1 MEDNFKDRLVLLRK
15 EKGLTQDALAE
26 NLSVAK
32 STISMYEKGNRMPS
46 YKMIEK
52 IADFFNV
59 DIDYLM
65 AKSNVKRKE
74 EIEKYFIKDHSI
86 SRKQMELANRIRN
99 KRLELGYSLEY
110 VSEKTGIPKIT
121 LSKYESL
128 EIPTI
133 PSDKIEKLAETYEVS
148 PAYIMGWEKNN
159 SKNNLETD
167 DIITTYNLTPEELLE
182 YNKIKDVNRA
192 LFFNKNQGTDEDK
205 QELDE
210 TLKKIFIK
218 SLLKKREEEKNNK

>member
-1 MEDNFKDRLVLLRK
+1 MEDNFKDRLVFLRK
-15 EKGLTQDALAE
+15 DKGLTQDILAE
-26 NLSVAK
+26 NLNVAK

-46 YKMIEK
+46 YEMIEK

-65 AKSNVKRKE
+65 AKSDVKRKE
-74 EIEKYFIKDHSI
+74 EIEKYFTKEYSI
-86 SRKQMELANRIRN
+86 SQKQIELADRIRK

-128 EIPTI
+128 EIPAI
-133 PSDKIEKLAETYEVS
+133 PSDNIEKLAEVYKIS
-148 PAYIMGWEKNN
+148 PAYIMGWEKDD
-159 SKNNLETD
+159 KEID
-167 DIITTYNLTPEELLE
+167 DIIITYNLTPEELLE
-182 YNKIKDVNRA
+182 YNKIKDINRA